1 VGTVRM
7 SIRTGEAVARN
18 SSIGAKFDPN
28 HKCLLGII
36 SGKFTFTRWKVT
48 KKLLNILFRQSQF
61 ATLCLL
67 NSDPDA
73 TACPLWSLVVLQ
85 GEHRLTSLA
94 GSRFLK
100 PCRSKL
106 RKNELV

>member
-1 VGTVRM
+1 M

-48 KKLLNILFRQSQF
+48 KKLLNILFRQSQS
-61 ATLCLL
+61 ATFSLL
-67 NSDPDA
+67 NSAPAA
-73 TACPLWSLVVLQ
+73 TSSPRWTPFVLK
-85 GEHRLTSLA
+85 EKNRLTSLA
-94 GSRFLK
+94 GSHFLN